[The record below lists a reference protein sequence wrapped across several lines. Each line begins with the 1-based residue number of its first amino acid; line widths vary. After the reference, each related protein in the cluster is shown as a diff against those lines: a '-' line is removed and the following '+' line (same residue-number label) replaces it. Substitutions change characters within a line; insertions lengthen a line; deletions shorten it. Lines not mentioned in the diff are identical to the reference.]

1 MLGLSRKLR
10 NEDRSDEPWGMVGL
24 LHDADYE
31 KYPNEHPRKIIE
43 ELKKRNEDVKIINAI
58 KAHAYGFNGMN
69 VMPKTP
75 LEWAIYTSDELTGF
89 IVAVTLIRPSK
100 KIADVT
106 VENVLSKWDKKDF
119 AKGVNRNQIELCEEK
134 LGIKLPD
141 FIQIVLDSMKNISSE
156 LGL

>member
-1 MLGLSRKLR
+1 
-10 NEDRSDEPWGMVGL
+10 
-24 LHDADYE
+24 
-31 KYPNEHPRKIIE
+31 
-43 ELKKRNEDVKIINAI
+43 
-58 KAHAYGFNGMN
+58 MN